1 VDCRIEIADV
11 RTAAVPAEVK
21 DDFVFSSDALLQQ
34 VIAQS
39 EVRFGGHGAA
49 SHASA
54 SSTAVHSTQPVS
66 QNHSP
71 EHQLRR
77 ASKTTKGRDTVG
89 AELFSPES
97 RQLLDLIDSINDTD
111 VTQPAGADGSS
122 ELTAVPSVQST
133 TLGTG
138 QQQKVRP
145 RAARGAVVDSHAA
158 PVPSAVQEATL
169 MQQQQDEGSLQD
181 PEPATAPLV
190 PAAPPSPKII
200 ISHRRARVRPNV
212 EYVGQYP
219 ASTVITAMEPRSEHP
234 STAHVT
240 YNTQFSVPSSAA
252 PRAPQSDRSNRAAE
266 TATDL
271 DAAIEQASLLNIQN
285 ILSRRPSNST
295 MPMRPY
301 LPEDG
306 SSVTYSRSSLG
317 QEPSDW
323 EMEHTH
329 TELRRGS
336 DHLTFAMDAE
346 AILGRHTASQ
356 SNYPHTEQNQAW
368 PDLRR
373 SFEPTTA
380 ARKSNR
386 NQVDNKHWYSYDE
399 GTAGAGAEKNK
410 HNDMW
415 FLFLKQ
421 KRQAQQSSGD
431 EGHGARTKAARG
443 RPQRP
448 QSSTAPRPA
457 LHHFD
462 TRTAHVES
470 RTTRDYA
477 ASLREYGPPS
487 AEVDSRSTSPRRKE
501 WSFDEP
507 ARHHEQRA
515 RPSSAGPR
523 LRSTTDKAAGR
534 EQGYEARN
542 YPGVPAVRP
551 SLSDALAEALQG
563 LAGFTGDDTVSQP
576 QSSLAAATQNRDY
589 SPSAA
594 HAGDTAAR
602 ARRHPSS
609 GKKGASSSGSGTYTR
624 KARHKE
630 VKERLVKTY
639 AT

>member
-1 VDCRIEIADV
+1 
-11 RTAAVPAEVK
+11 VK

-39 EVRFGGHGAA
+39 EVRFGAHGAA
-49 SHASA
+49 PDVSVSG
-54 SSTAVHSTQPVS
+54 TAVHGTEPASHAQT
-66 QNHSP
+66 P

-77 ASKTTKGRDTVG
+77 ASRTAKSGGSDG

-97 RQLLDLIDSINDTD
+97 RQLLDLIDSITYTD
-111 VTQPAGADGSS
+111 VTQPAAAETST
-122 ELTAVPSVQST
+122 ELTAAQGVQPNAIV
-133 TLGTG
+133 TG
-138 QQQKVRP
+138 EQNKVRA
-145 RAARGAVVDSHAA
+145 RAARGALVDSHTA
-158 PVPSAVQEATL
+158 PPPSGGQEVTHGV
-169 MQQQQDEGSLQD
+169 QQQDEGTSQD
-181 PEPATAPLV
+181 IEPSTVPLV

-200 ISHRRARVRPNV
+200 ISHRRTRVRPNV

-219 ASTVITAMEPRSEHP
+219 ASTVTTALQKRSRHP
-234 STAHVT
+234 SAAHVT

-252 PRAPQSDRSNRAAE
+252 PRAPQSDGSNRAAE
-266 TATDL
+266 ATTDL

-285 ILSRRPSNST
+285 ILSRRPSNTT

-306 SSVTYSRSSLG
+306 SSITYSRSSLG

-329 TELRRGS
+329 TELRRGA

-346 AILGRHTASQ
+346 AILGRHTPNQ
-356 SNYPHTEQNQAW
+356 SNYPHGEQNQAW

-410 HNDMW
+410 HHDMW

-431 EGHGARTKAARG
+431 EGHGARTNAARG

-462 TRTAHVES
+462 TRTPHIQS
-470 RTTRDYA
+470 RTPRDYA
-477 ASLREYGPPS
+477 ASLREYGPPD

-507 ARHHEQRA
+507 ARHHEPKV

-523 LRSTTDKAAGR
+523 LRSSTIRSAGR
-534 EQGYEARN
+534 EEGYDAHH
-542 YPGVPAVRP
+542 YTGVPTVRP
-551 SLSDALAEALQG
+551 SLSDALAEALHG

-589 SPSAA
+589 SPSTA
-594 HAGDTAAR
+594 HGRETAPR

-609 GKKGASSSGSGTYTR
+609 GKKVASDSSSGTSSR

>member
-1 VDCRIEIADV
+1 ME
-11 RTAAVPAEVK
+11 
-21 DDFVFSSDALLQQ
+21 
-34 VIAQS
+34 
-39 EVRFGGHGAA
+39 
-49 SHASA
+49 
-54 SSTAVHSTQPVS
+54 
-66 QNHSP
+66 
-71 EHQLRR
+71 
-77 ASKTTKGRDTVG
+77 
-89 AELFSPES
+89 
-97 RQLLDLIDSINDTD
+97 
-111 VTQPAGADGSS
+111 
-122 ELTAVPSVQST
+122 
-133 TLGTG
+133 
-138 QQQKVRP
+138 QK
-145 RAARGAVVDSHAA
+145 
-158 PVPSAVQEATL
+158 
-169 MQQQQDEGSLQD
+169 QDEGSPQD
-181 PEPATAPLV
+181 PEPATAPLI
-190 PAAPPSPKII
+190 PAAPPSPKVI

-212 EYVGQYP
+212 EYVGQYL

-252 PRAPQSDRSNRAAE
+252 PRAPQFDRGDHAAE

-346 AILGRHTASQ
+346 AILGRHTPNK
-356 SNYPHTEQNQAW
+356 SNYPHGEQNQAW

-380 ARKSNR
+380 SRKSNR

-399 GTAGAGAEKNK
+399 GAAGADAGKNK

-431 EGHGARTKAARG
+431 EGHGARTNAARG

-462 TRTAHVES
+462 TRTPHIQS
-470 RTTRDYA
+470 RTPRDYT
-477 ASLREYGPPS
+477 ASLREYGPPD
-487 AEVDSRSTSPRRKE
+487 AEVDSRRTSPRRKE

-507 ARHHEQRA
+507 ARHHEPKVRQ
-515 RPSSAGPR
+515 SSAGPR
-523 LRSTTDKAAGR
+523 LRSSTNRSAGR
-534 EQGYEARN
+534 EEGYDAHH
-542 YPGVPAVRP
+542 YASVPTVRP
-551 SLSDALAEALQG
+551 LLSDALAEALQG

-576 QSSLAAATQNRDY
+576 QSSLAAATQTRDS

-602 ARRHPSS
+602 TRRHPSS